1 MAVASRE
8 LQQQRFPAN
17 PPCIR
22 QHKSKRVTWAP
33 EGSLCQIRLFLS
45 EDAPQQSGLLASQ
58 ELLQAKTSSSWH
70 LAVSALDDGAPP
82 GFEGPRSAWQLKKDL
97 AKLHVIRWQ
106 CPPVF
111 VANPAWHVVAGEE
124 SKEIEVQNQR
134 QLRVLEAVY
143 PRPSSIPPS
152 PSVAPEAQEDFN
164 DRLTPL
170 IPLTPVEDEESAEV
184 DSATP
189 TSFPD
194 PSSSLS
200 LPTLAR
206 TPSSSMADLRSLGEQ
221 SLSCKPS
228 SANMNVPATSTVTNA
243 GAPAVEPDVAVA
255 ASAASAAF
263 TAIMKSSEEGSL
275 IDQDLLIKILSN
287 PSLLEKLVTQH
298 GVTNPMT
305 ANLAPAAKPMTPP
318 VGTPQPASTAQLLPP
333 SLVNSPDVTRPL
345 TGQPAEHL
353 YPKLNSMPTTIPS
366 LRQPSTVVP
375 MNQVRL
381 NPSVPPVKD
390 VNYYKSLIQQH
401 GNEKPSSLEPDPA
414 PYVKHQNQ
422 PLGSVTSDIMQKPRD
437 GRMKI
442 AKPCVYYNSPKG
454 CWHGSNC
461 VYLHDDSPRR
471 QVREMPEA
479 PNAKRVKMDRE
490 ITGRS

>member
-1 MAVASRE
+1 MALASRE

-17 PPCIR
+17 PPCVR
-22 QHKSKRVTWAP
+22 PHKSKRVTWAP

-70 LAVSALDDGAPP
+70 LAVSALDDTAPP

-97 AKLHVIRWQ
+97 SKIHVIKWQ
-106 CPPVF
+106 CPPKF
-111 VANPAWHVVAGEE
+111 VISPAWHVVAGEE

-170 IPLTPVEDEESAEV
+170 IPLTPVEEDETTEV

-189 TSFPD
+189 TSFLDPSLSVGLPTVAQA
-194 PSSSLS
+194 PSSSL
-200 LPTLAR
+200 
-206 TPSSSMADLRSLGEQ
+206 ADLRSVGER
-221 SLSCKPS
+221 SLPCKPS
-228 SANMNVPATSTVTNA
+228 SANMNAPATSTVTSA

-263 TAIMKSSEEGSL
+263 TAIMKSNEEGSL

-287 PSLLEKLVTQH
+287 PALLEKLVTQY
-298 GVTNPMT
+298 GVTSPMI
-305 ANLAPAAKPMTPP
+305 AGLAPAAKSMTPS
-318 VGTPQPASTAQLLPP
+318 VSKPQLTSTAQLAPP
-333 SLVNSPDVTRPL
+333 SLVNRPDVTRPL
-345 TGQPAEHL
+345 ASQPTEHH
-353 YPKLNSMPTTIPS
+353 YPKLNPMPTMPN
-366 LRQPSTVVP
+366 LRQPSPVVP
-375 MNQVRL
+375 VNQVRL

-401 GNEKPSSLEPDPA
+401 GNDKPSALEPDPA
-414 PYVKHQNQ
+414 AYVKHHNQ
-422 PLGSVTSDIMQKPRD
+422 PLVPGNPDVMQKPRD

-442 AKPCVYYNSPKG
+442 GKPCVYHNSPKG

-461 VYLHDDSPRR
+461 VYLHDDAPRR
-471 QVREMPEA
+471 QIREMPEA